1 MIRHALAVLL
11 VTVGIPTAPAQQA
24 ADPSPAMDGEQA
36 LEAMPLEAGTDA
48 LTSTADDRLSLQVRV
63 PVDGPALVVDQRE
76 VALLAGRNRI
86 RIRDLPRT
94 LRDLSLHWHLNG
106 PAEPTRVSRISR
118 DASTWEADLF
128 VEAGGSRRL
137 TLTYLVDGLNRGLD
151 YRMAVPAG
159 AQGAGARLTA
169 AVTLENR
176 TGADLGNAD
185 LSVALN
191 GDSMARLQAQGPWP
205 SDTLLRIRPEPPTR
219 IDVKQ
224 SLITQARGDLP
235 AESPWRTDVQY
246 LLELQGLEHPPGPDT
261 PVTLVTADNPPRPLG
276 EGRFATT
283 IGGRPAVIGGG
294 SNAVTVRRV
303 QAAYRDGG
311 EEEIDIAWRIELH
324 NRDRVAHRITL
335 IERIDGGWTIEE
347 GEDDWQRTPVGL
359 SRQVNLAAGE
369 RREVGYRIQL
379 FR

>member
-1 MIRHALAVLL
+1 MIRYALAVLL
-11 VTVGIPTAPAQQA
+11 LAVGIPSAPAQQA
-24 ADPSPAMDGEQA
+24 ADPSPATDGEQA

-48 LTSTADDRLSLQVRV
+48 LTSTADDRLSLQLRV
-63 PVDGPALVVDQRE
+63 PADGPALVVDQRE

-94 LRDLSLHWHLNG
+94 LRDLSLHWHLDG
-106 PAEPTRVSRISR
+106 PAEPARISRISR
-118 DASTWEADLF
+118 DASAWEADLF

-137 TLTYLVDGLNRGLD
+137 TLTYLVDELNRGLD
-151 YRMAVPAG
+151 YRLALPVGDQDAWP
-159 AQGAGARLTA
+159 RLTA

-176 TGADLGNAD
+176 TGADLGNAG

-191 GDSMARLQAQGPWP
+191 GDGMTRLQAQGPWP
-205 SDTLLRIRPEPPTR
+205 PNTLLRIRPEPPTQV
-219 IDVKQ
+219 DVKQ

-235 AESPWRTDVQY
+235 AESPWRTAVQY
-246 LLELQGLEHPPGPDT
+246 LLELEGLEHPPGADT

-283 IGGRPAVIGGG
+283 IDGTPAVIGGG
-294 SNAVTVRRV
+294 SDAVTVRRV
-303 QAAYRDGG
+303 QAAYRDEGAG
-311 EEEIDIAWRIELH
+311 EIDIAWRIELH
-324 NRDRVAHRITL
+324 NRDRIDHRINL

-359 SRQVNLAAGE
+359 SRQLDLAAGE
-369 RREVGYRIQL
+369 RREVGYRIRL